1 MSPGLEPEHRDKPGH
16 PPYRSHSPTLPA
28 SVIGTPAGTKVV
40 RPWGAPPWPHRR
52 SVKRTRP
59 QSRPY
64 LTTEEKNLYHA
75 SLTGVPATDK
85 RIMTASWASRR
96 KFTCSQLPAPDPVA
110 SCSSGAEP
118 SGIASRVVLLRGA
131 AIAPPAEP
139 VFSDTCEA
147 LGRGV
152 TPHPIEGSRSR
163 DAGGRVRPAWRSIRN
178 LLAVVAQGTASVRV
192 GQGADVR
199 SST

>member
-118 SGIASRVVLLRGA
+118 SGIASRVVLFRGA
-131 AIAPPAEP
+131 AIAPPPNRCSRTP
-139 VFSDTCEA
+139 VRLSVEVSRHTQLRA
-147 LGRGV
+147 LGPEMLGV
-152 TPHPIEGSRSR
+152 EFDPLGAAFATSLRWSLRAQQASES
-163 DAGGRVRPAWRSIRN
+163 AKGR
-178 LLAVVAQGTASVRV
+178 T
-192 GQGADVR
+192 
-199 SST
+199 